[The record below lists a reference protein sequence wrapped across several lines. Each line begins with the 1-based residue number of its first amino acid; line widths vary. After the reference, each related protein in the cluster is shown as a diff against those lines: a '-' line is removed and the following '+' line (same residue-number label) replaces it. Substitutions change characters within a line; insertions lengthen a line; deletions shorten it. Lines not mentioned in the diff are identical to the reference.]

1 MPTLYGIRNCDTVRK
16 ARRWLNS
23 HGVDHA
29 WHDFRID
36 GLPEATLERWLA
48 MVGDDVL
55 VNRRG
60 RTWREL
66 PEATRDGLDDAAL
79 QALLLEGPALI
90 KRPVLEDGDDI
101 VVGFDPDAY
110 SERFAGRG
118 DTA

>member
-79 QALLLEGPALI
+79 QALLH
-90 KRPVLEDGDDI
+90 GDDI

>member
-48 MVGDDVL
+48 MVGAPGA
-55 VNRRG
+55 NCPR
-60 RTWREL
+60 
-66 PEATRDGLDDAAL
+66 
-79 QALLLEGPALI
+79 
-90 KRPVLEDGDDI
+90 RPVTDSTT
-101 VVGFDPDAY
+101 PRCKRY
-110 SERFAGRG
+110 CSRSRR
-118 DTA
+118 